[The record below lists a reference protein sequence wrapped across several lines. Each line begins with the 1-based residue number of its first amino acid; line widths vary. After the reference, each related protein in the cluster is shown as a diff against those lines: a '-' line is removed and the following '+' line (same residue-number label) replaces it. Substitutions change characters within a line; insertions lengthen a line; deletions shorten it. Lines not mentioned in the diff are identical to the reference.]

1 MEIKKN
7 QTEYLE
13 ALKSSGLKN
22 TKHRCSLLEIL
33 FNESQPLNAEEIFFR
48 IKEKTA
54 EINLSTVYRNLEVL
68 VNKGLVTKLTFPG
81 DSKSLY
87 EYNKM
92 GHRHY
97 IVCISCKKIMTI
109 EHCPLQEYELSLEK
123 ETGFQINAHKL
134 VMFGYCPEC
143 NRKSY

>member
-1 MEIKKN
+1 MMNNKKDN
-7 QTEYLE
+7 TEYLL
-13 ALKSSGLKN
+13 ALKSAGLKN
-22 TKHRCSLLEIL
+22 TKHRCSLLEII
-33 FNESQPLNAEEIFFR
+33 FNESQPLSAEEIFCR

-68 VNKGLVTKLTFPG
+68 VSKGLVTKLTFPG

-123 ETGFQINAHKL
+123 ETGFKINAHTL
-134 VMFGYCPEC
+134 VLFGYCPQC
-143 NRKSY
+143 NKE